1 MFNRFASAL
10 FVLALAGSASA
21 DLAESDFWKPEVEAG
36 NLLPVAKRIPTSP
49 KVVDLEG
56 KDRLIGRQG
65 GTLRTLVTRTKDVR
79 QMVVYGY
86 SRLVGYDENYE
97 IKPDILLGL
106 ENEGNRK
113 FTLRLRP
120 GHRWSDGHPFTSEDF
135 RYWWE
140 DVANNPD
147 LSPSGPLE
155 FLRVE
160 GELPIVTIP
169 DETTVV
175 YEWSRPNPR
184 FVQELAEARPPF
196 IYRPAHFLKKLHS
209 KYADED
215 SLRAALREKTPRPVF
230 CLYATRFTTAST
242 RQAPNC
248 PMLTWSK

>member
-113 FTLRLRP
+113 LPCACARGIAGPTAIPLRP
-120 GHRWSDGHPFTSEDF
+120 KISAIGGKMWPTTLICRRRVRWSFCES
-135 RYWWE
+135 
-140 DVANNPD
+140 
-147 LSPSGPLE
+147 
-155 FLRVE
+155 RV
-160 GELPIVTIP
+160 
-169 DETTVV
+169 
-175 YEWSRPNPR
+175 
-184 FVQELAEARPPF
+184 
-196 IYRPAHFLKKLHS
+196 
-209 KYADED
+209 
-215 SLRAALREKTPRPVF
+215 
-230 CLYATRFTTAST
+230 
-242 RQAPNC
+242 NC
-248 PMLTWSK
+248 PL